1 MSGKTKQILL
11 VIAKVLL
18 TVLLIL
24 AAGCI
29 GLVTALTGGSQSPKL
44 LSIAATLTP
53 LAFILVI
60 WVRNKRRILL
70 ATAAVLGAIWCVC
83 GVEYAVLLHQK
94 HMTIKTDVNIDL
106 DCYMPFETNT
116 KIVKLPEEST
126 LRLNSDLPRLDG
138 AAAVFPVYSAF
149 VNAVYPDSTEL
160 SRMSSDENAPFKYLN
175 TVEGYR
181 ALAEKKTD
189 IFFGA
194 YPSEEQIAYA
204 EKFGTEFE
212 YTPIGREAFV
222 FFVNAKSDVDNLSS
236 DDIRRIYSG
245 EVKDWSELGFKP
257 GEIKAFQ
264 RNQGSGSQSMFLRF
278 MGDVA
283 PAEPP
288 KEERVDFMMGAYEVV
303 SDYINN
309 RGAIGF
315 SFRYYIETVIG
326 RKDVKLISVDGVAP
340 TVENIKSGA
349 YPLTGDLYAVTW
361 KGNPNKNV
369 EVLLD
374 WITGPQ
380 GQYIIEKTGYAPV
393 S

>member
-1 MSGKTKQILL
+1 
-11 VIAKVLL
+11 
-18 TVLLIL
+18 
-24 AAGCI
+24 
-29 GLVTALTGGSQSPKL
+29 
-44 LSIAATLTP
+44 
-53 LAFILVI
+53 
-60 WVRNKRRILL
+60 
-70 ATAAVLGAIWCVC
+70 
-83 GVEYAVLLHQK
+83 
-94 HMTIKTDVNIDL
+94 
-106 DCYMPFETNT
+106 
-116 KIVKLPEEST
+116 
-126 LRLNSDLPRLDG
+126 
-138 AAAVFPVYSAF
+138 
-149 VNAVYPDSTEL
+149 
-160 SRMSSDENAPFKYLN
+160 MSSDENAPFKYLN

-181 ALAEKKTD
+181 AIAEKKTD

-236 DDIRRIYSG
+236 NDIRRIYSG

-264 RNQGSGSQSMFLRF
+264 RNKGSGSQSMFLRF

-283 PAEPP
+283 PEEPP

-309 RGAIGF
+309 KGAIGF

-326 RKDVKLISVDGVAP
+326 RKDVKLISVDGIAP
-340 TVENIKSGA
+340 TVENIKSGT
-349 YPLTGDLYAVTW
+349 YPITGDLYAVTW

-374 WITGPQ
+374 WITGLQ